1 MRNRHHVVDV
11 HDVKSLQQFLQ
22 DLNVSNMYLVN
33 TTHSDLSLES
43 RNAVSKTWKISES
56 INLVKAKT
64 GLMVCLFLR
73 SLRSLMATSGV
84 SKVGKIWSLLLTK
97 LFTVLNESELICEI
111 WSNFDAENG
120 V

>member
-1 MRNRHHVVDV
+1 
-11 HDVKSLQQFLQ
+11 
-22 DLNVSNMYLVN
+22 
-33 TTHSDLSLES
+33 
-43 RNAVSKTWKISES
+43 
-56 INLVKAKT
+56 
-64 GLMVCLFLR
+64 MVCLFLR

-97 LFTVLNESELICEI
+97 LFTVLNESELIFEI